1 MIVEKTLK
9 SFNKSEQITQED
21 LNPHELNT
29 FYSLYNKYLN
39 IEKIESAGILLIKRK
54 SLQQYVGLI
63 NFKDKI
69 RIYIPTIIPVEKI
82 FQIWVFTHINLEFD
96 KFNEFLKFKSS
107 KNSLEYIIDLYYN
120 YLSELLRKGLNKNYE
135 DINLNTRSPKGKIN
149 IQHTIVKHFKNFK
162 FNIYCNIKIFIE
174 DNLFNQI
181 IKFCLVRLIRISNG
195 KLKSRGKKF
204 LFSFQKVT
212 TLTKINPSVFNQLT
226 YNRLNKKYEFILI
239 LSNFI
244 IQNSIICESEG
255 GFRFFS
261 FLIDINTL
269 FEDFVFKVIDK
280 FKPFGYDNP
289 KSKESFNT
297 ENNVQLIPDIIIKKD
312 NQIVLAID
320 CKFKTNISRGDKF
333 QIVTYGNYFNLKKGI
348 LICPKNETE
357 INEKFTDTNS
367 IKIIQNKQEFFII
380 IKLIDLE
387 KLSETALSAFTKNL
401 FKLAKK
407 DSSIK
412 VS

>member
-9 SFNKSEQITQED
+9 YFKESKQITQAD
-21 LNPHELNT
+21 LNPHEMDD

-39 IEKIESAGILLIKRK
+39 IEKIERAGILLIKRNP
-54 SLQQYVGLI
+54 LQQYVGII

-69 RIYIPTIIPVEKI
+69 RIIIPTIIPVEKI
-82 FQIWVFTHINLEFD
+82 FQMWVFTHNNLEID
-96 KFNEFLKFKSS
+96 KINEILKFKSS
-107 KNSLEYIIDLYYN
+107 KNSLEYIIELYYN
-120 YLSELLRKGLNKNYE
+120 YLSELLKKGLNKNYE
-135 DINLNTRSPKGKIN
+135 EFNLNSRSPKGKIN
-149 IQHTIVKHFKNFK
+149 VQLTIKKHFNNFK
-162 FNIYCNIKIFIE
+162 FNINCNIKIFIE

-195 KLKSRGKKF
+195 KLKSQGKNF
-204 LFSFQKVT
+204 LFYFQKVT
-212 TLTKINPSVFNQLT
+212 TLPKINPSVFNQLT
-226 YNRLNKKYEFILI
+226 YNRLNKKYEIILI
-239 LSNFI
+239 LSKFI
-244 IQNSIICESEG
+244 IQNSIIGEIEG

-280 FKPFGYDNP
+280 FKPFGYDNLI
-289 KSKESFNT
+289 SKKAFNT
-297 ENNVQLIPDIIIKKD
+297 KNNVQLKPDIIIEKENK
-312 NQIVLAID
+312 IVLVID
-320 CKFKTNISRGDKF
+320 CKFKTKIKIGDKF

-348 LICPKNETE
+348 LIYPKNKTE
-357 INEKFTDTNS
+357 IPEKFTEANS
-367 IKIIQNKQEFFII
+367 IKIRQKEKDFFII

-387 KLSETALSAFTKNL
+387 KLSETALTTFTKSL

-407 DSSIK
+407 DNSIK